1 MLPTTAKLSYF
12 ILYDHPHNQHNPT
25 HFAWLSFL
33 TRLLQIKLLLEYFTE
48 GQARVYWNKV
58 LSLVPNIHG
67 CKLFIVINLME
78 FTTKHHYG
86 FCWLWNVGNYL
97 WDIRVSIFCFKKC
110 PLHLVVT
117 SCPTLT
123 CTRSKGERI
132 NVGSSW
138 LPYFDI
144 LNVICAL
151 LKRWKIKRRLLLV
164 VHSLSF
170 DLHFCMKSEASKFG
184 RRRNLWCLV
193 IEFSCGLPQVEFFTS
208 LLQIFHSFCPQIIN
222 HCFPLDHID
231 TNNPFGYFYFWIYI
245 GKHPKVPI

>member
-1 MLPTTAKLSYF
+1 M
-12 ILYDHPHNQHNPT
+12 
-25 HFAWLSFL
+25 
-33 TRLLQIKLLLEYFTE
+33 
-48 GQARVYWNKV
+48 
-58 LSLVPNIHG
+58 PNIHG

-164 VHSLSF
+164 VHSLPFSYIF
-170 DLHFCMKSEASKFG
+170 AWKVKPPSLVGDVIYDVWWLNFHAVYPKLNFSPPCFKYSTHFAL
-184 RRRNLWCLV
+184 R
-193 IEFSCGLPQVEFFTS
+193 
-208 LLQIFHSFCPQIIN
+208 
-222 HCFPLDHID
+222 
-231 TNNPFGYFYFWIYI
+231 
-245 GKHPKVPI
+245 